1 MRAISDTISIL
12 RIVIPAIFF
21 GLLISNYMYSIPVF
35 RKLVELISSLTSRFG
50 MKSGTAVAAFLIHP
64 VVAYTI
70 LSELHRDGV
79 IDDREAVIAVLVGT
93 FPRTLR
99 LVMVFLIP
107 IAIPTLGVWGIY
119 YILLILLTRGAISV
133 FGILIARRT
142 LNGKR
147 ELNLEIPEIGLKD
160 TLKRFA
166 RISLTLSI
174 TVFSVM
180 FVFDL
185 GFLKYLESFA
195 SGLSAFG
202 LPPASVV
209 VVATGFPSMLAAIAT
224 AGSLLSKNLLSGK
237 ALLISL
243 FLASICHSFVEVS
256 RNTFPVAASIMGKS
270 LGLRVATVVLIS
282 RIAANILALLILVIF

>member
-99 LVMVFLIP
+99 LVIVFLIP

-142 LNGKR
+142 LNGR

-282 RIAANILALLILVIF
+282 RIAANILALLILVMF